1 MGERK
6 SGAGAASC
14 GSRGWPLDPDEE
26 HESWFL
32 LNQVRDTMIR
42 LRDREVR
49 HLGITSMQGGV
60 LWVLRAM
67 EEEGMAATPAEET
80 LKESEKRYRL
90 LADNVADVILLLDMD
105 FRPTCFSPS
114 I

>member
-49 HLGITSMQGGV
+49 HLGITS
-60 LWVLRAM
+60 
-67 EEEGMAATPAEET
+67 
-80 LKESEKRYRL
+80 
-90 LADNVADVILLLDMD
+90 I
-105 FRPTCFSPS
+105 
-114 I
+114 

>member
-49 HLGITSMQGGV
+49 HLGITSI
-60 LWVLRAM
+60 
-67 EEEGMAATPAEET
+67 
-80 LKESEKRYRL
+80 KERLCEKRH
-90 LADNVADVILLLDMD
+90 
-105 FRPTCFSPS
+105 S
-114 I
+114 IMCSSSR